1 MSNEKEPQNR
11 KAIIVGVNQYESDSE
26 IPTLAG
32 AENDAQ
38 EIYERFKNNGKF
50 EISNNHLLI
59 GRDATRRKI
68 LKAVS
73 QIFRREDNYDLVTFY
88 FSGHGM
94 VDENNEGYI
103 APYDMDP

>member
-1 MSNEKEPQNR
+1 MTSYWIPGLMLGGDTISCLSEKEPQNR

-32 AENDAQ
+32 AENDAR

-59 GRDATRRKI
+59 GPDATRRKI

-73 QIFRREDNYDLVTFY
+73 EIFRREGQL
-88 FSGHGM
+88 
-94 VDENNEGYI
+94 
-103 APYDMDP
+103 